1 MATPMDLEILKKIAQ
16 VVVGTRQEMNL
27 NSESLQQKINST
39 AKTTQDEIKK
49 LSEILAE
56 GFSKIIGTANEME
69 EIKSQLVL
77 LKEKLQEK
85 EVLLQEKDAKILSL
99 EEELR
104 KKRQEEENVEKEQ
117 MDILNFLNS
126 NIPDPAPKPE

>member
-1 MATPMDLEILKKIAQ
+1 MDLEILKKIAQ

-49 LSEILAE
+49 LSGILAE

-69 EIKSQLVL
+69 EIKKQVAQLKGQL
-77 LKEKLQEK
+77 QEKDDLLQEK
-85 EVLLQEKDAKILSL
+85 EAKILSL
-99 EEELR
+99 EEELLI
-104 KKRQEEENVEKEQ
+104 KKQEEENVEQESK
-117 MDILNFLNS
+117 DILDLLNS
-126 NIPDPAPKPE
+126 SIPNPAHMPAKPE